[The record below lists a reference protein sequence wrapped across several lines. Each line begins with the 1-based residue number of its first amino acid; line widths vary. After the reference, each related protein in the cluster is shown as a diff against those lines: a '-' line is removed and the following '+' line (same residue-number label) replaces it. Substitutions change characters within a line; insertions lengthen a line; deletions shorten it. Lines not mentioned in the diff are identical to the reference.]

1 MIITYQGE
9 NYFKVQSGDQAILI
23 DPENQRSL
31 RGAAVA
37 VNTLYP
43 SLIPRPS
50 DDECFWIDHQGE
62 YEVQGIHIEGWSA
75 GNEDGKEKT
84 LYRIVF
90 EEVVIVVA
98 GHLTK
103 EPPKELEEYIE
114 KADVLIIPA
123 GGKPWLP
130 ETAAAKFIRQV
141 EPAVVIPSLFK
152 DLKPFLKEF
161 NHGNGAASEEKFV
174 FKKKDLTPGAMAI
187 KWLEAK

>member
-9 NYFKVQSGDQAILI
+9 DYFKVQSGNQTVLI

-37 VNTLYP
+37 VSTLYP
-43 SLIPRPS
+43 SPVPRPE
-50 DDECFWIDHQGE
+50 DDECFWIDHAGE

-75 GNEDGKEKT
+75 GNENGAEKT
-84 LYRIVF
+84 IYRIVF
-90 EEVVIVVA
+90 EEIVIVVL

-103 EPPKELEEYIE
+103 EPPKEVQEHTED
-114 KADVLIIPA
+114 ADILIVPA

-130 ETAAAKFIRQV
+130 EAAAAKFVRQV
-141 EPAVVIPSLFK
+141 EPAVVVPALFK
-152 DLKPFLKEF
+152 DVKPFLKEL
-161 NHGNGAASEEKFV
+161 NHGGAATPEEKFV
-174 FKKKDLTPGAMAI
+174 FKKKDLSPKAMAL